1 MKDQAHGLPYRWI
14 LPIAQLLICAI
25 ALWPIR
31 STLLTREPPRFS
43 FDISTIPSDQKSS
56 TDSHLN
62 LPLDLDSPEMLRS
75 IRNTERRLWTP
86 TLLDMPAGL
95 VQLPYVISNRAKTE
109 WVPNGMDVK
118 RWRAI
123 TWPFV
128 GLIFWWIAGRSVEA
142 LLAARRTI
150 VHPSISWIETGIGVY
165 LLLWGI
171 IILVA
176 PLCAGN
182 SDTDISLVFISGS
195 GAMWAV
201 LGAAIVIARIAQ
213 RKIRFRLRDV
223 QAPDALAS

>member
-1 MKDQAHGLPYRWI
+1 
-14 LPIAQLLICAI
+14 
-25 ALWPIR
+25 
-31 STLLTREPPRFS
+31 
-43 FDISTIPSDQKSS
+43 
-56 TDSHLN
+56 
-62 LPLDLDSPEMLRS
+62 
-75 IRNTERRLWTP
+75 
-86 TLLDMPAGL
+86 MPAGL

-150 VHPSISWIETGIGVY
+150 VRPSISWIETGIGVY

-176 PLCAGN
+176 PLC
-182 SDTDISLVFISGS
+182 SGS

>member
-1 MKDQAHGLPYRWI
+1 VKR
-14 LPIAQLLICAI
+14 
-25 ALWPIR
+25 
-31 STLLTREPPRFS
+31 
-43 FDISTIPSDQKSS
+43 
-56 TDSHLN
+56 
-62 LPLDLDSPEMLRS
+62 
-75 IRNTERRLWTP
+75 

-150 VHPSISWIETGIGVY
+150 VPPSISWIETGIGVY

-213 RKIRFRLRDV
+213 RTIRFRLRDV